1 MPADGI
7 NHRTMPYSTVDLD
20 ANPMPAHAELPLPTV
35 LTAVREYA
43 HTGQQPTCVPWQPE
57 AA

>member
-1 MPADGI
+1 
-7 NHRTMPYSTVDLD
+7 MPYSTVDLD